1 MKYSGKMYRVKVPKS
16 RDPFINTRL
25 IPAGTDPIS
34 GRERFWITSYNAN
47 AGCTGVLVD
56 EWGNAKIK
64 KFGLP
69 YNGFYSAVY
78 TEDNTLW
85 LCGFMDKVCSYKPDT
100 EEFHCYN
107 TGGARGLVF
116 NGMPYDPK
124 TGRVFVAVSTPP
136 STQGMVFDTKTK
148 EVVTFYKDRWFH
160 KYLGNSFPNGDGTYT
175 VLINT
180 PGVGFYRWDPV
191 SCEITLMQSF
201 PPNHGHNV
209 GDSYLLVDNRY
220 YVPEKGW
227 YDPLKNEFT
236 DGIKPDEEAVW
247 HLYDPAEGVIYGAM
261 SQASD
266 STLVKWD
273 TASGKVTKIYTIK
286 NCYPYG
292 ITFTKDFTAVA
303 VNLYGYFYR
312 INLREKC
319 MDVCS
324 RLDTDECG
332 HTDCIMRIDDKTLMG
347 TPFITQR
354 FWKVDLETG
363 EGTDCGRMVS
373 AAGQVNLTWNMDGI
387 VYMAS
392 YTSGELAKYDP
403 KLPLF
408 YPENPYVVVHPPK
421 PAMRPVAGATD
432 SESLYYTCDNEYGM
446 PGCMLVKYNTKT
458 NRSEYRKDV
467 LPGQQIRSM
476 FYDPEAKVLVG
487 GSTPEG
493 DCGSYI
499 PEVIESYFSVI
510 DPVTLTVI
518 KKTQAAKDTY
528 HARVLGLLGNG
539 KALVS
544 HKDST
549 NVWDYVNDTF
559 ETLNISEFIQGK
571 ITATVPVK
579 KPGLYVVVNNDNLE
593 LWNLSEKRK
602 ITTLAEEVP
611 SCRVIVDREH
621 IFLHAR
627 NDIIV
632 LDYALKGYI

>member
-34 GRERFWITSYNAN
+34 GLERFWITSYNAN

-354 FWKVDLETG
+354 FLTGTVAVILPCMNSEIFKVSK
-363 EGTDCGRMVS
+363 VS
-373 AAGQVNLTWNMDGI
+373 FT
-387 VYMAS
+387 
-392 YTSGELAKYDP
+392 
-403 KLPLF
+403 
-408 YPENPYVVVHPPK
+408 
-421 PAMRPVAGATD
+421 
-432 SESLYYTCDNEYGM
+432 
-446 PGCMLVKYNTKT
+446 
-458 NRSEYRKDV
+458 
-467 LPGQQIRSM
+467 
-476 FYDPEAKVLVG
+476 
-487 GSTPEG
+487 
-493 DCGSYI
+493 
-499 PEVIESYFSVI
+499 
-510 DPVTLTVI
+510 
-518 KKTQAAKDTY
+518 
-528 HARVLGLLGNG
+528 
-539 KALVS
+539 
-544 HKDST
+544 
-549 NVWDYVNDTF
+549 
-559 ETLNISEFIQGK
+559 
-571 ITATVPVK
+571 
-579 KPGLYVVVNNDNLE
+579 
-593 LWNLSEKRK
+593 
-602 ITTLAEEVP
+602 
-611 SCRVIVDREH
+611 
-621 IFLHAR
+621 
-627 NDIIV
+627 
-632 LDYALKGYI
+632 